1 MLALGP
7 KKLELPNHTNNT
19 NDTNLLIA
27 AKTLLARVQETFLL
41 AGASE
46 S

>member
-7 KKLELPNHTNNT
+7 KKLELPNHTN
-19 NDTNLLIA
+19 DTNMLLA
-27 AKTLLARVQETFLL
+27 AKTLLGRVQATFLL